1 MTTLTELLTNKA
13 KIQYKPEI
21 VLVRNP
27 KLQEFIND
35 LNSMFL
41 KKWTPLFK
49 ENESYENWSEETKSI
64 PVYVYLN
71 KDCSESI
78 LLYIKNTSLN
88 EIVISYGQSFTSKQF
103 SITLEDAYKTILICL
118 IKEKFR
124 TYFQEK
130 FKDSYLGKSFEP
142 HADFISMFKTIRY
155 VFGEDSLIEK
165 ENSVKFKDKIISIPN
180 LEMMKLY
187 YGEKKD
193 FGIKD
198 FIEKNIKDYSIEIF
212 ELLKVHFKI
221 KLQLVTTI
229 NDLSDAYFKEVNNYY
244 KKYHIEKIKKVYLET
259 CNKYFINPNEYILM
273 PGLTNDNLYWDLIPK
288 RTTLTT
294 NDTYY
299 FLNNYMFH
307 RLFQK
312 TSKEN
317 FYKSLEEMKK
327 DMFRYFLFYKQ
338 ENITK
343 QIIQESSESL
353 NKIKNYS
360 RFFEEKIDFNGEEL
374 KVKRSGN
381 VFTLTHNLY
390 RLYYDY
396 SVHNIDVRTVNF
408 AKMEEEENIENEWE
422 IFCKEIENERDL
434 FIEFLNS

>member
-35 LNSMFL
+35 LNYMFL
-41 KKWTPLFK
+41 KNWTPLFK
-49 ENESYENWSEETKSI
+49 EDKSYENWSEENKPIHIYLGNDSSGVI
-64 PVYVYLN
+64 SLKIKNISLN
-71 KDCSESI
+71 K
-78 LLYIKNTSLN
+78 
-88 EIVISYGQSFTSKQF
+88 IVILSGQSFTSKQF

-142 HADFISMFKTIRY
+142 QTDFISIFKTIKY

-187 YGEKKD
+187 YGENKYFD
-193 FGIKD
+193 IKE
-198 FIEKNIKDYSIEIF
+198 FIEKNIKEYSIEIF
-212 ELLKVHFKI
+212 KLLKVHFKI

-229 NDLSDAYFKEVNNYY
+229 NDLSDAYFKEINNYY

-273 PGLTNDNLYWDLIPK
+273 PGLTNDNNLYWDFIPK
-288 RTTLTT
+288 KTTLATD
-294 NDTYY
+294 DTYY

-312 TSKEN
+312 VSKEN
-317 FYKSLEEMKK
+317 FYNSFEEMKE
-327 DMFRYFLFYKQ
+327 DMFRHFLFYKQ

-343 QIIQESSESL
+343 QIIQESSQSL

-360 RFFEEKIDFNGEEL
+360 RFFEEKIDFNGKEL

-390 RLYYDY
+390 RLYYNY
-396 SVHNIDVRTVNF
+396 SVHNIDVKNVKF
-408 AKMEEEENIENEWE
+408 EKMEEPEKIENEWE

>member
-13 KIQYKPEI
+13 KIQIEPKI
-21 VLVRNP
+21 VSVTNP

-41 KKWTPLFK
+41 NNWTLLFK
-49 ENESYENWSEETKSI
+49 EKESYENWSEETEPI
-64 PVYVYLN
+64 HIYLDN
-71 KDCSESI
+71 DSSGVISLK
-78 LLYIKNTSLN
+78 IKNTSLN
-88 EIVISYGQSFTSKQF
+88 KIVISYGQSFTSKQF

-118 IKEKFR
+118 IKQKFR
-124 TYFQEK
+124 TYFQAK

-142 HADFISMFKTIRY
+142 QTDFISIFKTIRY

-165 ENSVKFKDKIISIPN
+165 ENSVKFKDEIISIPN
-180 LEMMKLY
+180 LEMMELY

-193 FGIKD
+193 FDITD

-229 NDLSDAYFKEVNNYY
+229 NDLSNAYFKEINNYY

-259 CNKYFINPNEYILM
+259 CHKYFINPNEYILM

-288 RTTLTT
+288 RTTLATD
-294 NDTYY
+294 DTYY

-312 TSKEN
+312 VSKEN

-422 IFCKEIENERDL
+422 IFCKEIEDERNL

>member
-13 KIQYKPEI
+13 EIQYKPEI

-35 LNSMFL
+35 LNCMFL
-41 KKWTPLFK
+41 KNWTPLFK
-49 ENESYENWSEETKSI
+49 EDKSYENWSEENKPIHIYLGNDSSGVI
-64 PVYVYLN
+64 SLKIKNISLN
-71 KDCSESI
+71 KI
-78 LLYIKNTSLN
+78 I
-88 EIVISYGQSFTSKQF
+88 ISSGQSFTSKQF

-118 IKEKFR
+118 IKQKFR

-130 FKDSYLGKSFEP
+130 FKDSYLGKSFDP
-142 HADFISMFKTIRY
+142 QSDFISIFKTIKY

-187 YGEKKD
+187 YGENKYFD
-193 FGIKD
+193 IKE
-198 FIEKNIKDYSIEIF
+198 FIEKDIKDYSIEIF
-212 ELLKVHFKI
+212 KLLKVHFKI

-229 NDLSDAYFKEVNNYY
+229 NDLSDAYFKELNKYY
-244 KKYHIEKIKKVYLET
+244 KEYHIEKIKKVYLET
-259 CNKYFINPNEYILM
+259 CHKYFINPNEYILM
-273 PGLTNDNLYWDLIPK
+273 PGLTNDNNLYWDFIPK
-288 RTTLTT
+288 RTTLATD
-294 NDTYY
+294 DTYY

-312 TSKEN
+312 VSKEN
-317 FYKSLEEMKK
+317 FYNSFEGMKE
-327 DMFRYFLFYKQ
+327 DMFRHFLFYKQ

-343 QIIQESSESL
+343 QIIQESSKSL

-360 RFFEEKIDFNGEEL
+360 RFFEEKIDFNGKEL

-396 SVHNIDVRTVNF
+396 SVHNIDVKNVKF
-408 AKMEEEENIENEWE
+408 EKMEEPEKIENEWE

>member
-41 KKWTPLFK
+41 KNWTPLFK

-64 PVYVYLN
+64 PVYLN
-71 KDCSESI
+71 KGYSESI
-78 LLYIKNTSLN
+78 LLDIKNTSLN
-88 EIVISYGQSFTSKQF
+88 EIVILYGQSFTSKQF
-103 SITLEDAYKTILICL
+103 SITLEDAYKTILIRL
-118 IKEKFR
+118 IEEKFR
-124 TYFQEK
+124 TCFQEK

-142 HADFISMFKTIRY
+142 HSDFISMFKTIRY
-155 VFGEDSLIEK
+155 VFGKDSLIEK

-180 LEMMKLY
+180 LEIMKLY

-193 FGIKD
+193 FDIKD
-198 FIEKNIKDYSIEIF
+198 FVEKNIKDYSIKIF

-229 NDLSDAYFKEVNNYY
+229 NDLSDVYFKEINNYY

-273 PGLTNDNLYWDLIPK
+273 PGLTNNNLYWDLIPK
-288 RTTLTT
+288 RTTLATD
-294 NDTYY
+294 DTYY

-312 TSKEN
+312 VSKEN
-317 FYKSLEEMKK
+317 FHKSLEEMKK
-327 DMFRYFLFYKQ
+327 DMFRHFLFYKQ

-353 NKIKNYS
+353 YKIKNYS

-408 AKMEEEENIENEWE
+408 AKMEEDENIENEWE
-422 IFCKEIENERDL
+422 NFCKEIENECNL

>member
-13 KIQYKPEI
+13 EIQYKPEI

-35 LNSMFL
+35 LNCMFL
-41 KKWTPLFK
+41 KNWTPLFK
-49 ENESYENWSEETKSI
+49 EDKSYENWSEENKPIHIYLGNDSSGVI
-64 PVYVYLN
+64 SLKIKNISLN
-71 KDCSESI
+71 KI
-78 LLYIKNTSLN
+78 I
-88 EIVISYGQSFTSKQF
+88 ISSGQSFTSKQF

-118 IKEKFR
+118 IKQKFR

-130 FKDSYLGKSFEP
+130 FKDSYLGKSFDP
-142 HADFISMFKTIRY
+142 QSDFISIFKTIKY

-187 YGEKKD
+187 YGENKYFD
-193 FGIKD
+193 IKE

-212 ELLKVHFKI
+212 KLLKVHFKI
-221 KLQLVTTI
+221 KLQLVNTI
-229 NDLSDAYFKEVNNYY
+229 NDLSDAYFKEINNYY

-273 PGLTNDNLYWDLIPK
+273 PGLTNDNNLYWDFIPK
-288 RTTLTT
+288 RTTLATD
-294 NDTYY
+294 DTYY

-312 TSKEN
+312 VSKEN
-317 FYKSLEEMKK
+317 FYKSFEEMKE
-327 DMFRYFLFYKQ
+327 DMFRHFLFYKQ

-343 QIIQESSESL
+343 QIIQESSKSL

-360 RFFEEKIDFNGEEL
+360 RFFEEKIDFNGKEL

-396 SVHNIDVRTVNF
+396 SVHNIDVKNVKF
-408 AKMEEEENIENEWE
+408 EKMEESENIKNKWE
-422 IFCKEIENERDL
+422 IFCKEIEDECAL

>member
-1 MTTLTELLTNKA
+1 MKEN
-13 KIQYKPEI
+13 YNSEI
-21 VLVRNP
+21 VSITNSE
-27 KLQEFIND
+27 LQELINN
-35 LNSMFL
+35 LNNMFL
-41 KKWTPLFK
+41 KNWTPLFK
-49 ENESYENWSEETKSI
+49 EEESYENWSEKRKI
-64 PVYVYLN
+64 IYIYLS
-71 KDCSESI
+71 DESSSEVI
-78 LLYIKNTSLN
+78 LLKIKNTSIN
-88 EIVISYGQSFTSKQF
+88 KIVILSGQSFTSKQF
-103 SITLEDAYKTILICL
+103 SITLEDAYKTILIRL
-118 IKEKFR
+118 IEEKFR
-124 TYFQEK
+124 TCFQEK

-142 HADFISMFKTIRY
+142 HSDFISMFKTIRY
-155 VFGEDSLIEK
+155 VFGKDSLIEK

-180 LEMMKLY
+180 LEIMKLY

-193 FGIKD
+193 FDIKD
-198 FIEKNIKDYSIEIF
+198 FVEKNIKDYSIEIF

-229 NDLSDAYFKEVNNYY
+229 NDLSDAYLKEINNYY

-288 RTTLTT
+288 RTTLATD
-294 NDTYY
+294 DTYY

-312 TSKEN
+312 VSKEN

-327 DMFRYFLFYKQ
+327 DMFRHFLFYKQ

-353 NKIKNYS
+353 YKIKNYS

-408 AKMEEEENIENEWE
+408 AKMEEDENIENEWE
-422 IFCKEIENERDL
+422 NFCKEIENECNL

>member
-41 KKWTPLFK
+41 KNWTPLFK
-49 ENESYENWSEETKSI
+49 EEEYYENWSEETKPIHIYLGNDSSGVI
-64 PVYVYLN
+64 SLKIKNISLN
-71 KDCSESI
+71 K
-78 LLYIKNTSLN
+78 
-88 EIVISYGQSFTSKQF
+88 IVISSGQSFTSKF

-142 HADFISMFKTIRY
+142 QTDFISIFKTIKY

-187 YGEKKD
+187 YGENKYFD
-193 FGIKD
+193 IKE

-212 ELLKVHFKI
+212 KLLKVHFKI

-229 NDLSDAYFKEVNNYY
+229 NDLSDAYFKEINNYY

-273 PGLTNDNLYWDLIPK
+273 PGLTNDNNLYWDFIPK
-288 RTTLTT
+288 KTTLATD
-294 NDTYY
+294 DTYY

-307 RLFQK
+307 RLFK
-312 TSKEN
+312 KVSKEN
-317 FYKSLEEMKK
+317 FYKSFEEMKE
-327 DMFRYFLFYKQ
+327 DMFRHFLFYKQ

-343 QIIQESSESL
+343 QIIQESSKSL

-360 RFFEEKIDFNGEEL
+360 RFFEEKIDFNGKEL

-396 SVHNIDVRTVNF
+396 SVHNIDVKNVKF
-408 AKMEEEENIENEWE
+408 EKMEEPEKIENEWE

-434 FIEFLNS
+434 FIDFLNS